1 LYVVCPEHL
10 DEAIDAFVEEYG
22 TSPDV
27 YLLEKTNFTDW
38 TPPENCQY
46 CGQGPVYLVI

>member
-1 LYVVCPEHL
+1 MYVVCPEHL

-38 TPPENCQY
+38 TPRRIVNT
-46 CGQGPVYLVI
+46 VDKARFIW